1 MSIRSET
8 DAPRPTSPSGD
19 CPSPFAGTRQAGAPA
34 APCYRPPAGEAATA
48 AGGVPASAPRV
59 RHAGLLGWLCLGAA
73 AALYGWLCHTPPEN
87 GWRMRRWDNSGFLG
101 APAAER
107 AVPEPFEAEEATQP
121 FSAEW
126 TAWFRVEE
134 PRRYEFTLEADD
146 RAELFIDE
154 RAVVA
159 APPNHARAS
168 FSGTVKLSPGVH
180 AARIRLSDSGGGKYL
195 RLFFSCPD
203 VAHGWMPV
211 PWPRRMAWPTEAEA
225 LRGASPMREP
235 ARAAWFA
242 AALML
247 ATVGASLAWRSRAV
261 AAGRPV
267 LSGRELALAILV
279 FALAFG
285 ARSFDLSRADIHWDE
300 PAYVKAGMHFVR
312 NAQLRD
318 IMAESFRWN
327 NEHPPIA
334 KWLYG
339 LAELGGGMP
348 GAKLLAA
355 FLQSL
360 TCVLAFLLGRR
371 YGSLAVGA
379 AAGGFLALMP
389 YFYAHGRIAGLES
402 PLTFFV
408 FLASAL
414 LLLACER
421 QSALLH
427 FAWGLTSVL
436 GVGSR
441 ATGVWFAP
449 VALVVC
455 ALAFAR
461 GARRPWPYLAS
472 VAGAAAGVALIYG
485 AWPWIWGDPRGQA
498 MITYG
503 HWRDSV
509 PQEWVLGTFQHPP
522 VWYYGFAFLVVTP
535 VLMLLLLAAWVPQAL
550 RRRSLFDA
558 FLFASLVFPFGQS
571 LSPMRQDGARYVIQV
586 FPAVALAAAWGAIGL
601 AQWLRRPR
609 AGPALAGVSAV
620 YLAGWIA
627 WMHPYELDVCSEW
640 TGGTAAVI
648 RRRWLEIPFW
658 GEGQRELADVI
669 NALAPPGSTV
679 RIWMTP
685 SDDFP
690 GLRPD
695 LVRDDSPNAQFLLR
709 GFFQFP
715 PEPAGYVLV
724 HDVKAGG
731 GRIGGIYRKVVPPG

>member
-1 MSIRSET
+1 MPTRPENDVEGRAPLSSASPGPAGTPAKSDPALEAPSAAVGPPAPAP
-8 DAPRPTSPSGD
+8 APR
-19 CPSPFAGTRQAGAPA
+19 ARRGAF
-34 APCYRPPAGEAATA
+34 Y
-48 AGGVPASAPRV
+48 
-59 RHAGLLGWLCLGAA
+59 LGCVCLGAA
-73 AALYGWLCHTPPEN
+73 AVLYGWLCHTPREN
-87 GWRMRRWDNSGFLG
+87 GWRERRWDN
-101 APAAER
+101 PAFAGSPSVER

-134 PRRYEFTLEADD
+134 PRSYEFTLEADD
-146 RAELFIDE
+146 QAELFIDE
-154 RAVVA
+154 RAVVS

-168 FSGTVKLSPGVH
+168 FPGTVKLSPGVH
-180 AARIRLSDSGGGKYL
+180 SARIRLSDSGGGKYL

-225 LRGASPMREP
+225 LRGAPPMREP

-242 AALML
+242 ASLLLASAGALLL
-247 ATVGASLAWRSRAV
+247 ARGRAA

-267 LSGRELALAILV
+267 LARRELALATLI
-279 FALAFG
+279 FGLAFG
-285 ARSFDLSRADIHWDE
+285 ARAYDLRRADIHWDE
-300 PAYVKAGMHFVR
+300 PAYVKAGMHYVR
-312 NAQLRD
+312 NLQLRD
-318 IMAESFRWN
+318 IATESFRWN
-327 NEHPPIA
+327 KEHPPIA

-360 TCVLAFLLGRR
+360 TCLIVFLLGRR
-371 YGSLAVGA
+371 YASLGVGA
-379 AAGGFLALMP
+379 AAGAFLALMP

-408 FLASAL
+408 FLASGL

-427 FAWGLTSVL
+427 FAWGLISVL

-472 VAGAAAGVALIYG
+472 VPGAAAGVALIYG
-485 AWPWIWGDPRGQA
+485 SWPWIWLNPRGQA
-498 MITYG
+498 MTTYG
-503 HWRDSV
+503 HWAAFH

-522 VWYYGFAFLVVTP
+522 LWYYGFAFLVVTP
-535 VLMLLLLAAWVPQAL
+535 VLLLLLLAAWMPQAL

-558 FLFASLVFPFGQS
+558 FLLASLVFPFGQS
-571 LSPMRQDGARYVIQV
+571 LSPMRQDGARYVVQV
-586 FPAVALAAAWGAIGL
+586 FPAVALAAAWGAFGL
-601 AQWLRRPR
+601 AGWVRRPR
-609 AGPALAGVSAV
+609 AAPALAGVAAA

-627 WMHPYELDVCSEW
+627 WMHPYELDICSEW

-658 GEGQRELADVI
+658 GEGQRELADVV

-724 HDVKAGG
+724 HDVKAGAG
-731 GRIGGIYRKVVPPG
+731 HIGGVYRKANHPG